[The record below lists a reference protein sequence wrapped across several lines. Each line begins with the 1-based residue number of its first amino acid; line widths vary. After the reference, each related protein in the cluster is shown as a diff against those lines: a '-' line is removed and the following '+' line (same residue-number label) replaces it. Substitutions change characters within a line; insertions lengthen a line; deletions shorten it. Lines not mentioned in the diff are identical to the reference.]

1 MEFLQIS
8 LVVHGKSLV
17 LLKLKT
23 FLKIRYCV
31 SSSDNPLTVGD
42 IVQECNL
49 VISMN
54 ILSVN

>member
-8 LVVHGKSLV
+8 LVLHGKSIV

-31 SSSDNPLTVGD
+31 LWSDNQLIVGD
-42 IVQECNL
+42 TVQECNL
-49 VISMN
+49 VTSIN
-54 ILSVN
+54 ILSIN